1 MLPVLISFGA
11 VRIYSWGVL
20 VATAFV
26 ACWLLSRWYLGRH
39 GVAGPIAT
47 DLVLAAG
54 IGGIVGARALYVFN
68 EWAAFAANPLWVFEL
83 QRGGLVFYG
92 GVAGGAVAVL
102 AYTLWR
108 KLAIGV
114 VADAA
119 ALALPLGSAIGR
131 IGCLLNGCCGG
142 RPTDAWF
149 GIVVQGG
156 TGKVWPSQLLDA
168 GLETVLLGVLLL
180 LALRARPRAGTLM
193 WVYLTLYPIVRFA
206 VESTRVNPVVAFGLT
221 EAQLISVPL
230 LLVGAAGLAWTLARR
245 RDPGETPGQDA
256 GGSR

>member
-20 VATAFV
+20 VALAFL

-39 GVAGPIAT
+39 GVSGPIAT

-54 IGGIVGARALYVFN
+54 IGGILGARALYVFN
-68 EWAAFAANPLWVFEL
+68 EWAIFAANPLWVFEL

-92 GVAGGAVAVL
+92 GVAGGAIAVL
-102 AYTLWR
+102 VYALWR

-114 VADAA
+114 VADTA

-142 RPTDAWF
+142 RPTGAWY
-149 GIVVQGG
+149 GVVVQGG
-156 TGKVWPSQLLDA
+156 AGRVWPSQLLDA
-168 GLETVLLGVLLL
+168 GLELALFGVLLA
-180 LALRARPRAGTLM
+180 LALRVRPRAGTLV
-193 WVYLTLYPIVRFA
+193 WLYLTLYPIVRFA
-206 VESTRVNPVVAFGLT
+206 VESTRVNPLVAFGLT

-230 LLVGAAGLAWTLARR
+230 FVVGLAGLAWTLTRKRAG
-245 RDPGETPGQDA
+245 DDA
-256 GGSR
+256 GVGR